1 MINPKVASAINEQI
15 KNELESAYLYYAMQ
29 AYFTSAGFDG
39 MANWMSVQ
47 VKEELF
53 HASKFYDYVL
63 NRGGQIQLKPLAI
76 LKTTWESPLSAFKEA
91 LAHEEF
97 ITNRI
102 NFLMKTAIDE
112 NDFASKV
119 LLDWYVNEQVEE
131 ESNVSKIIASLAQ
144 VKNSGEGLLVIDREL
159 ATRVFVMPTPRQ
171 GAQPA

>member
-1 MINPKVASAINEQI
+1 MVNPKIAAAINEQI

-29 AYFTSAGFDG
+29 AYFANAGFDG

-53 HASKFYDYVL
+53 HASKFYDYVI

-76 LKTTWESPLSAFKEA
+76 LKTTWESPLNAFKEA
-91 LAHEEF
+91 LMHEEF
-97 ITNRI
+97 ITSRI

-131 ESNVSKIIASLAQ
+131 ESNVTKIIASLAQ
-144 VKNSGEGLLVIDREL
+144 VKDSGEGLLMIDREL
-159 ATRVFVMPTPRQ
+159 ATRVFVMPIPGQ
-171 GAQPA
+171 GAQSA